1 MIYSLTSTNPSHY
14 ETIDVQILIPWK
26 CEQVKYYVSNINT
39 TSNFLLSTDEDYFV
53 IEKLR
58 DEVLEQGKPPNV
70 DVYTIYFENVTDYE
84 SSLTS
89 SLNKL
94 FEKASVVMNA
104 SRNETGYLKLTSNT
118 SFTITYATHRA
129 KILLGLYHSELP
141 ISSNGGELISPSPP
155 ITNYANKLYLISLQG
170 QAIHTVKNG
179 MEYTPSIACSIDS
192 FVKSGLPLIKDFNIN
207 PIKTVINVADLYR
220 SSMTLVDFQF
230 EPVVLLSPL
239 FVTLKIKPVKKYM
252 IGVSK
257 DKD

>member
-39 TSNFLLSTDEDYFV
+39 TSNFLLSTDEDYFT
-53 IEKLR
+53 IKF
-58 DEVLEQGKPPNV
+58 DGKN
-70 DVYTIYFENVTDYE
+70 DINIYFENVTDYE

-94 FEKASVVMNA
+94 FEKVGVVMNA
-104 SRNETGYLKLTSNT
+104 TRTDTGYLKLTSNT

-141 ISSNGGELISPSPP
+141 ISSDGTELISPSPP
-155 ITNYANKLYLISLQG
+155 ITNYANKLYLVSLQG
-170 QAIHTVKNG
+170 QAIHTTKNG

-257 DKD
+257 DKG

>member
-1 MIYSLTSTNPSHY
+1 MIYSLTSTNPAHY

-39 TSNFLLSTDEDYFV
+39 TSNFLLSTEEDYFS
-53 IEKLR
+53 IALNGSPEIK
-58 DEVLEQGKPPNV
+58 
-70 DVYTIYFENVTDYE
+70 VYFQNVTDYE
-84 SSLTS
+84 STLIEE
-89 SLNKL
+89 LNKL
-94 FEKASVVMNA
+94 FTRAMISLSAE
-104 SRNETGYLKLTSNT
+104 RTDTGFLKLKSSTPFS
-118 SFTITYATHRA
+118 ITEATHRA
-129 KILLGLYHSELP
+129 KLLLGLYHTELP
-141 ISSNGGELISPSPP
+141 VSSSNNELVTPSPP
-155 ITNYANKLYLISLQG
+155 ITNYANKLYLVSLQG

-252 IGVSK
+252 IGNER
-257 DKD
+257 D